1 MKKKSNMA
9 KASKHIN
16 NLSDLEK
23 EIYRLR
29 YEAKEMELK
38 LDSNIDFFKKNYAEI
53 IVKSVMRQPVKESV
67 KEKIAEMIWN
77 NPKVQ
82 QTVDK
87 MLDGLVTKAVDT
99 AEKIFEKKSK
109 DKEQEE

>member
-1 MKKKSNMA
+1 MA

-38 LDSNIDFFKKNYAEI
+38 LDRNIDFFKKNYAEI
-53 IVKSVMRQPVKESV
+53 IVKSVIRQPVKESV
-67 KEKIAEMIWN
+67 KEKIAETIWN

-87 MLDGLVTKAVDT
+87 ILDGLVTKAVDT
-99 AEKIFEKKSK
+99 AEKIFDKKSK